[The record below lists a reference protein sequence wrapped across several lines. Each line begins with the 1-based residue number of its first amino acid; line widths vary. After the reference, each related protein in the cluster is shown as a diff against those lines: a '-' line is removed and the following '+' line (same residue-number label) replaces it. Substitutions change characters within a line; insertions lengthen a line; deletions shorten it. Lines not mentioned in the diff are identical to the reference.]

1 MDMDA
6 KKHLIQTYIDAYNNF
21 DVDRMMSVLHENVC
35 FENVQ
40 NGTVNAKANNRADFR
55 SLAEQAKALFSSRKQ
70 TITNT
75 QFDAS
80 TATIDL
86 SYVGILACDF
96 PNGMKAGEKVEM
108 NGRSEFEFADN
119 LITLVRDIS

>member
-40 NGTVNAKANNRADFR
+40 NGTVNAKASNRADFR

-80 TATIDL
+80 KATIDL
-86 SYVGILACDF
+86 SYVGVLACDL

-108 NGRSEFEFADN
+108 DGRSEFEFADN